1 MERNRD
7 SYTSPLST
15 RYASREMQYLFSD
28 NNKFRTWRKL
38 WIALA
43 KAEHKLGLNVT
54 QEQIDQLEAHAW
66 DINYDVAEAREKLVR
81 HDVMSHVYAYGQ
93 QCPDAEAIIH
103 LGATSCYVGDNTDIL
118 ILRDACGLVLRKCAQ
133 VLRNLSAFAE
143 QYKALPCLAYTHL
156 QPAQLTTVGKRA
168 TLWMNELVMDVENL
182 EFQVRQLRLRGA
194 KGTTGTQASFM
205 ELFEGNEEKVKE
217 LEALVAEQM
226 GFEKCVAVSGQT
238 YSRKTDAYV
247 LAALSGVAQSACK
260 FANDLRIL
268 QSFEEME
275 EPFEKNQ
282 IGSSAMPYK
291 RNPMRSERICA
302 LARYVIQDGVNPAMT
317 AATQW
322 FERTLD
328 DSANKRIAVAEAFL
342 AVDAILEIYINITAG
357 LVVYDRVVRRRVMEK
372 LPFMATENIMMAATL
387 AKGTTIIE
395 NVAREPEIVDLA
407 NILNKMGAKVK
418 GAGTETL
425 KIAGV
430 KNLHGTE
437 HAIIQDRIEAGTF
450 MVAAALTKGNVLIK
464 DAVAEHNK
472 PLISK
477 LEEMGVQVLEE
488 ENGLRIIGPEQLK
501 PTTVKT
507 LPHPGFPTDMQ
518 PQFSVLQLV
527 AKGTSILTETV
538 FENRFMHLEEMRRM
552 NADFKIEGN
561 SVIIYGPTD
570 FSGAEVAATDLRAAA
585 ALVLAGLLSRGIT
598 QVTHLQYL
606 DRGYYHFH
614 QKLAALGAEI
624 KRIDDITNEEYVIS
638 KKKIK

>member
-7 SYTSPLST
+7 GYTSPLST

-43 KAEHKLGLNVT
+43 KAERQLGLHIT
-54 QEQIDQLEAHAW
+54 QEQIQQLEAHA
-66 DINYDVAEAREKLVR
+66 DDVNYDVAEAREKLVR

-103 LGATSCYVGDNTDIL
+103 LGATSCYVGDNTDLL
-118 ILRDACGLVLRKCAQ
+118 ILRDASNLVLRKCAQ
-133 VLRNLSAFAE
+133 VLRNLSAFAW
-143 QYKALPCLAYTHL
+143 QYKDLPCLAYTHL

-168 TLWMNELVMDVENL
+168 ALWMNELVMDMENL
-182 EFQVRQLRLRGA
+182 EFQVGQLRLRGA

-205 ELFEGNEEKVKE
+205 ELFEGDEEKVKE
-217 LEALVAEQM
+217 LEHLVAEQM
-226 GFEKCVAVSGQT
+226 GFAKCVAVSGQT
-238 YSRKTDAYV
+238 YSRKTDAYM

-342 AVDAILEIYINITAG
+342 AVDAILEIYINVTAG

-372 LPFMATENIMMAATL
+372 LPFMATENIMMEAVKRGGNRQELHEALREHSHAA
-387 AKGTTIIE
+387 
-395 NVAREPEIVDLA
+395 ARRVKLEGGVNDL
-407 NILNKMGAKVK
+407 I
-418 GAGTETL
+418 
-425 KIAGV
+425 
-430 KNLHGTE
+430 
-437 HAIIQDRIEAGTF
+437 DRI
-450 MVAAALTKGNVLIK
+450 VA
-464 DAVAEHNK
+464 D
-472 PLISK
+472 PL
-477 LEEMGVQVLEE
+477 
-488 ENGLRIIGPEQLK
+488 
-501 PTTVKT
+501 
-507 LPHPGFPTDMQ
+507 FP
-518 PQFSVLQLV
+518 
-527 AKGTSILTETV
+527 
-538 FENRFMHLEEMRRM
+538 
-552 NADFKIEGN
+552 
-561 SVIIYGPTD
+561 
-570 FSGAEVAATDLRAAA
+570 
-585 ALVLAGLLSRGIT
+585 LSREEIDAQMAPEKYVGRAPS
-598 QVTHLQYL
+598 QVTEFLREEIAPLLERYPDEAMQ
-606 DRGYYHFH
+606 
-614 QKLAALGAEI
+614 AELS
-624 KRIDDITNEEYVIS
+624 V
-638 KKKIK
+638 

>member
-7 SYTSPLST
+7 GYTSPLST
-15 RYASREMQYLFSD
+15 RYASKEMQYLFSD

-43 KAEHKLGLNVT
+43 KAEHQLGLNVT
-54 QEQIDQLEAHAW
+54 REQIDQLEAHA
-66 DINYDVAEAREKLVR
+66 DEVNYDVAEAREKLVR

-205 ELFEGNEEKVKE
+205 ELFEGNEEKVKK

-226 GFEKCVAVSGQT
+226 GFDKCVAVSGQT

-317 AATQW
+317 AAAQW

-342 AVDAILEIYINITAG
+342 AVDAILEIYINVTAG

-372 LPFMATENIMMAATL
+372 LPFMATENIMMEAVKRGGNRQELHEALREHSHAAARKVKLEGGANDLIDRIVADPLFPLSREEIDAQMAPEKYVGRAPSQVTEFLRDEVAPLL
-387 AKGTTIIE
+387 AKYPDESIQAE
-395 NVAREPEIVDLA
+395 LNV
-407 NILNKMGAKVK
+407 
-418 GAGTETL
+418 
-425 KIAGV
+425 
-430 KNLHGTE
+430 
-437 HAIIQDRIEAGTF
+437 
-450 MVAAALTKGNVLIK
+450 
-464 DAVAEHNK
+464 
-472 PLISK
+472 
-477 LEEMGVQVLEE
+477 
-488 ENGLRIIGPEQLK
+488 
-501 PTTVKT
+501 
-507 LPHPGFPTDMQ
+507 
-518 PQFSVLQLV
+518 
-527 AKGTSILTETV
+527 
-538 FENRFMHLEEMRRM
+538 
-552 NADFKIEGN
+552 
-561 SVIIYGPTD
+561 
-570 FSGAEVAATDLRAAA
+570 
-585 ALVLAGLLSRGIT
+585 
-598 QVTHLQYL
+598 
-606 DRGYYHFH
+606 
-614 QKLAALGAEI
+614 
-624 KRIDDITNEEYVIS
+624 
-638 KKKIK
+638 